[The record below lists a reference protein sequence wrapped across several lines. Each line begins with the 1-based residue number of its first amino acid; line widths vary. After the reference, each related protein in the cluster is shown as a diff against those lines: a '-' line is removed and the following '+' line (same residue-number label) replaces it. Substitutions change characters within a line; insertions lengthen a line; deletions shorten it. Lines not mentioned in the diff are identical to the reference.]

1 MLAPSIIDIES
12 SGFGYNSYPI
22 EIAIA
27 HSSGERF
34 CTLIQPASNWTYWD
48 CDAEKVHHI
57 SREQLYEAGLPI
69 REVAM
74 MLNKQ
79 FAGQTLYS
87 DGWVVDK
94 PWIAELFYAAGIPM
108 QFSVSPIELIMDE
121 AQMDCWDDIKKQV
134 LNEKGLVRH
143 RASNDAYIIQET
155 FRRTAWLV
163 KKLARKAINR

>member
-1 MLAPSIIDIES
+1 
-12 SGFGYNSYPI
+12 
-22 EIAIA
+22 
-27 HSSGERF
+27 
-34 CTLIQPASNWTYWD
+34 
-48 CDAEKVHHI
+48 
-57 SREQLYEAGLPI
+57 
-69 REVAM
+69 